1 LRRILL
7 LALLMAGCAIEPD
20 PRPGPIRAMEPR
32 PNPPVVEAP
41 PPSGRDRVRQNPWLT
56 RSWEE
61 LRPDQ
66 RRRVTTRLRRSGQQ
80 PEEPIP
86 AFWDRLG
93 LPDRTSLVFGTP
105 ALPPPRLPARPSSSP
120 RSEAMARGG

>member
-7 LALLMAGCAIEPD
+7 LALLMAGCAELEPD

-32 PNPPVVEAP
+32 PNPPVVLAP

-61 LRPDQ
+61 LKSDERS
-66 RRRVTTRLRRSGQQ
+66 RVTARLRHTGRQ
-80 PEEPIP
+80 PDEPIS
-86 AFWDRLG
+86 AFWDLLG
-93 LPDRTSLVFGTP
+93 LPDRTALVFGTP
-105 ALPPPRLPARPSSSP
+105 ALPPPRLPP
-120 RSEAMARGG
+120 RQTAPMRETMAGGG